1 MPSRRRAE
9 YDDDLLAE
17 LIAGGKLSLKEIA
30 GRLGISHTTVSRIA
44 RGKVRADLQP
54 RIHAAMQQ
62 SVREARKP
70 AARSGHQ
77 EVQGPL
83 ARPGG
88 RKKQYDEQ
96 VLVDLLARGDLSY
109 AKIAEELGV
118 STTLVAKIAR
128 GEARA
133 DLQPRIRAAVD
144 CFRKEAGR
152 LGARWLKHLVTK
164 HIRDGLEGSSEMARK
179 CREYAMDR
187 FFKAQDEDADGT
199 AGVSPPDLTNLS
211 AETKSRVL
219 KELGGPTD

>member
-9 YDDDLLAE
+9 YDDDLLVE
-17 LIAGGKLSLKEIA
+17 LIAGGELSLNAIA
-30 GRLGISHTTVSRIA
+30 GRLGISHTTVSRIV
-44 RGKVRADLQP
+44 RGKARADLQP

-62 SVREARKP
+62 SVREAHKL

-83 ARPGG
+83 GPPDG
-88 RKKQYDEQ
+88 RKKRYDEQ
-96 VLVDLLARGDLSY
+96 TLVDLLAKGELSY
-109 AKIAEELGV
+109 AKIAEQLDI
-118 STTLVAKIAR
+118 SATLVAKIAR

-133 DLQPRIRAAVD
+133 DLQPRIRAAVN
-144 CFRKEAGR
+144 CFRREAER
-152 LGARWLKHLVTK
+152 LGTRWLKHLVTK
-164 HIRDGLEGSSEMARK
+164 HIRDGLEGNSEMARK

-187 FFKAQDEDADGT
+187 FFNAPDEEADG
-199 AGVSPPDLTNLS
+199 AAEVSPPDLTSLS